1 MTKLVDLMDQLKHR
15 RTFGFMDDFDAYNS
29 GQRWTSVISNSGSVT
44 VPNSPGGLAMLEP
57 SGGSP
62 ATNDETYIHTTA
74 GLFQFLD
81 NQPIVFEASVQFTE
95 AAIDFANVVVG
106 LMNSVGAKALQD
118 GSAGPPSSN
127 YGMVFYKLGGT
138 TVWAC
143 ESILGGQNQKTVT
156 SVPAGGSDYHT
167 LTGQWQPF
175 GSGQAEARFFIDG
188 QLVVTHQ
195 IAYSSPP
202 VMQLF
207 AGVKNGTGTMETLR
221 VDYLAGYQ
229 LR

>member
-1 MTKLVDLMDQLKHR
+1 
-15 RTFGFMDDFDAYNS
+15 MDDFDAYNS

-44 VPNSPGGLAMLEP
+44 IANQPSGHATLVP

-62 ATNDETYIHTTA
+62 AANDETYIHTTA
-74 GLFQFLD
+74 GLFQFLAD
-81 NQPIVFEASVQFTE
+81 QPIVFEAAVQFTE
-95 AAIDFANVVVG
+95 AAIDNANVVVG

-118 GSAGPPSSN
+118 NDGGPPSSN
-127 YGMVFYKLGGT
+127 YGMVFYKIGGT
-138 TVWAC
+138 TLWAC
-143 ESILGGQNQKTVT
+143 ESLLGGQNQKTVT
-156 SVPAGGSDYHT
+156 NVPAGSSDYQT

-188 QLVVTHQ
+188 QLVATHQ
-195 IAYSSPP
+195 ISYSSPP

-207 AGVKNGTGTMETLR
+207 AGVKNGTTSMETLR
-221 VDYLAGYQ
+221 IDYLAGYQ